1 MRFLFYTSFFLLL
14 TYNAD
19 AQVTKQKGL
28 LWQISGNGLKKPSY
42 VYGTMH
48 VSSKIA
54 FHLGDSFYI
63 ALSKSD
69 VVALEQNLDSV
80 IYKWI
85 SSEDDEDLNEINKV
99 FKKDMYAFL
108 NLYDF
113 TLNNYNKK
121 MIAKKLSDEAREVNY
136 LLKRGSQG
144 NFEEDAW
151 LDLYIYQL
159 AKKMGK
165 HFTGVEGYEESRDL
179 VKKSQKEPKDSKF
192 KPKKYNYSLRQQV
205 ADAYRKGDIFMLD
218 SIDRMTESEHYLEYM
233 LYKRNANMVRRMDSI
248 MQLNNVLFTGVGCA
262 HLPGEKGVL
271 NLLIKMGYQ
280 VRPVQSIA
288 KEKSKLAK
296 KYEEKEYKQT
306 INTQVSEDGLISA
319 GLPGKLTKVR
329 DNSFYST
336 YLCPDLANSY
346 YYQIDKV
353 KSNGVF
359 SSKSTDV
366 VLEEIDT
373 LIFENIPGEVLNK
386 KSILTNGMKGM
397 EIVTKLKTGDLNRFQ
412 ILASPFNIYII
423 RLSAKKKY
431 AVSKEA
437 DDFFKTLKI
446 NEGADLTWRR
456 MNSPDSVFSIELPA
470 TKLSDKFTHTDKS
483 NPSYEYLAYDKKSL
497 HTFLIKQEEIINQSY
512 LEEDSFEL
520 NVMSRGFAY
529 TDNFNFVS
537 KKHHQW
543 QGYNALD
550 VVYKN
555 QVGNSI
561 YARFIIAGNR
571 YLMFVLKPNST
582 IDFYHP
588 FFNTLQFNKK
598 PGFKYFEYSDTTLFF
613 KVKTPVEP
621 SFVKKDKDEESYYD
635 DDEEEGDQDEVK
647 DNKYKGKFSEVYF
660 TPKVGNDFIAVKSYR
675 YGYYESQIK
684 TPKEYF
690 DGWKKN
696 ASLRIENKQEF
707 VKNGVNYVLFTYSD
721 TNTTRKIK
729 VLNTLHGATRYY
741 VEAYMDGVSGT
752 SEFIDSFLNSFD
764 VSDSIAKGNIFEK
777 KGHLFIHDFS
787 GKDSVARRA
796 AIKNLE
802 DVQFAKKDFKGLCHI
817 IDTISMKGKGASIR
831 TYLIHKLSDID
842 SASDLTIPYLQKLYQ
857 RFSDT
862 AYLQIEILKAIA
874 NQENQM
880 AYQAIKPILANDFP
894 ISDSKYEME
903 NMLFA
908 FSDSLKLT
916 KTILNEL
923 IELTNIVEYRNAA
936 YSILSRM
943 KDSGIINEK
952 DYSNIHKRLVF
963 ETKIEYKRMMATLT
977 KDKKESYNTYSDYN
991 DMSMSAYNFSS
1002 RYKTSRNSFSSGTSS
1017 SLLSKV
1023 LDLSLPLYAKDKE
1036 LQEIVARIL
1045 KITSNPKRLVLMPV
1059 LLKHQIHFD
1068 DTVYYALAK
1077 NKETRSR
1084 LYSIL
1089 VEAKMLSKF
1098 PKEFLNQKDFVVS
1111 QLYANAS
1118 SYSKIDTFEFIN
1130 KYTLI
1135 LGKDTGIIFA
1145 YKYNYDDEVNSRLF
1159 MSSSQPTDTSKL
1171 NTFNSKILF
1180 LSESQMLNASV
1191 PLSKVIEEILFETEM
1206 AYRRTYNGGYF
1217 NTYNN
1222 ARKFKQSNNSYS
1234 MY

>member
-1 MRFLFYTSFFLLL
+1 MRKLLFISLFLLF
-14 TYNAD
+14 TVNSFS
-19 AQVTKQKGL
+19 QITKQKGL
-28 LWQISGNGLKKPSY
+28 LWQITGNGLKKPSY

-63 ALSKSD
+63 ALAKSD
-69 VVALEQNLDSV
+69 IVALEQNLDSV

-85 SSEDDEDLNEINKV
+85 SKNEDEDLEDINKV
-99 FKKDMYAFL
+99 AKKDMYAFL

-121 MIAKKLSDEAREVNY
+121 MIARKLSEEAREVNY
-136 LLKRGSQG
+136 LLKRGEQG

-192 KPKKYNYSLRQQV
+192 KPKKFNYSLRQQI
-205 ADAYRKGDIFMLD
+205 ADAYRKGDIYMLD

-248 MQLNNVLFTGVGCA
+248 MKLNKILFTGVGCA

-271 NLLIKMGYQ
+271 NMLIKMGYQ

-296 KYEEKEYKQT
+296 KFEEREYKHV
-306 INTQVSEDGLISA
+306 IETQISEDGLISA

-336 YLCPDLANSY
+336 YLSPDLANSH

-359 SSKSTDV
+359 SSKATDV
-366 VLEEIDT
+366 ILEEIDT
-373 LIFENIPGEVLNK
+373 LIFENIPGEILSK
-386 KSILTNGMKGM
+386 KNVLTNGMKGL

-456 MNSPDSVFSIELPA
+456 MNSPDSLFSVELPA
-470 TKLSDKFTHTDKS
+470 TKLSDKFTQIDKS
-483 NPSYEYLAYDKKSL
+483 NPSYEYLAYDKQSL

-520 NVMSRGFAY
+520 NVMSKGFAY
-529 TDNFNFVS
+529 TDNFNIIS
-537 KKHHQW
+537 KRHHQW

-555 QVGNSI
+555 SVKNSI
-561 YARFIIAGNR
+561 YARFIISGNR
-571 YLMFVLKPNST
+571 YLMFVLKPQSP
-582 IDFYHP
+582 IDFNHP
-588 FFNTLQFNKK
+588 FFNTIQFNKQSNYK
-598 PGFKYFEYSDTTLFF
+598 FFEYADTTLFF
-613 KVKTPVEP
+613 KVKTSVVP
-621 SFVKKDKDEESYYD
+621 SFVKKDKEEEMYYYD
-635 DDEEEGDQDEVK
+635 DEEDEEEDLTI

-660 TPKVGNDFIAVKSYR
+660 VPKVGNEFVAVKSYR
-675 YGYYESQIK
+675 YGYYESQRK

-690 DGWKKN
+690 DAWKKN
-696 ASLRIENKQEF
+696 ASLLVESKQEYIKKG
-707 VKNGVNYVLFTYSD
+707 VKYVLYTYTD
-721 TNTTRKIK
+721 TNSTKKIK
-729 VLNTLHGATRYY
+729 VLNTLHGNKRYY
-741 VEAYMDGVSGT
+741 VEAYIDGVSGK
-752 SEFIDSFLNSFD
+752 SDFVDSFLNSFD
-764 VSDSIAKGNIFEK
+764 VSDSIAKGDIFEK
-777 KGHLFIHDFS
+777 KGHLFIKDFA
-787 GKDSVARRA
+787 GKDSLARRA

-802 DVQFAKKDFKGLCHI
+802 DVEFTKKDFLSLCHI
-817 IDTISMKGKGASIR
+817 IDTISMKGSGAGIR
-831 TYLIHKLSDID
+831 TYLIYKLSAID
-842 SASDLTIPYLQKLYQ
+842 SSSDLTIPYLQKLYK

-874 NQENQM
+874 KQKNQM
-880 AYQAIKPILANDFP
+880 AYQAIKPILENDFP

-952 DYSNIHKRLVF
+952 DYSNIHQRLVF
-963 ETKIEYKRMMATLT
+963 ETKIEYKRMMATIT
-977 KDKKESYNTYSDYN
+977 KDKKESYSSYN
-991 DMSMSAYNFSS
+991 DYYDISTSAYNFPSRSKSS
-1002 RYKTSRNSFSSGTSS
+1002 KTYYSSGSS

-1023 LDLSLPLYAKDKE
+1023 LDLSLPLYAKQKE
-1036 LQEIVARIL
+1036 LQDIVSRIL
-1045 KITSNPKRLVLMPV
+1045 KITNNPKRLVLMPV

-1077 NKETRSR
+1077 NKETRSK

-1089 VEAKMLSKF
+1089 AEAKMLNKF
-1098 PKEFLNQKDFVVS
+1098 PAEFLNQKDFVVS
-1111 QLYANAS
+1111 QLYANAGT
-1118 SYSKIDTFEFIN
+1118 YNKIDTFEFIS
-1130 KYTLI
+1130 KFKLV
-1135 LGKDTGIIFA
+1135 LGKDTGVIFA
-1145 YKYNYDDEVNSRLF
+1145 FKFNYDDEVNSRLF
-1159 MSSSQPTDTSKL
+1159 LSTSQPTDTSKL
-1171 NTFNSKILF
+1171 NTINSKILF
-1180 LSESQMLNASV
+1180 LSESQMLSTSV
-1191 PLSKVIEEILFETEM
+1191 PISKVIEEILFETEM
-1206 AYRRTYNGGYF
+1206 AYRRTTNGGYF
-1217 NTYNN
+1217 NTYANS
-1222 ARKFKQSNNSYS
+1222 RKYKQSSNTYS
-1234 MY
+1234 MF